1 MYNTVKK
8 KEDILNATTQ
18 AGRELVETHRVSPE
32 TLARIQQPL
41 TNNVYEFAKI
51 ANCVWKTCIT
61 EGVTLKKFANEN
73 MRPRPDSIEAFLI
86 LMPIGFNPE
95 VAGDTKATLQ
105 FEFTGSAKGS
115 CYFIIEDETIKAKKG
130 KSERPDLIIKT
141 PFDVWM
147 DIVTGKADG
156 AEMFMAGKY
165 EVEGNTE
172 FLDMNKFFGK

>member
-1 MYNTVKK
+1 LVRPYA
-8 KEDILNATTQ
+8 KE
-18 AGRELVETHRVSPE
+18 
-32 TLARIQQPL
+32 
-41 TNNVYEFAKI
+41 
-51 ANCVWKTCIT
+51 
-61 EGVTLKKFANEN
+61 
-73 MRPRPDSIEAFLI
+73 
-86 LMPIGFNPE
+86 
-95 VAGDTKATLQ
+95 